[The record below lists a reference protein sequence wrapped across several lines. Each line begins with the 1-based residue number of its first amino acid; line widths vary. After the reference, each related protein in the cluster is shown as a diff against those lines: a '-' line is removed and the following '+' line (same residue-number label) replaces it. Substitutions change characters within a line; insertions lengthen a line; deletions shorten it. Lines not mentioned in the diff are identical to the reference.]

1 MNELALFGEKRMT
14 VKEVAEALG
23 YQPDTIQKTARAL
36 EANGAIARIEI
47 RPDSSH
53 AILLDENQV
62 QAVKDALV
70 PRDLTLKSKVESAI
84 TSIDIERMTLQ
95 VIQYHAARVK
105 ELEAVLAVVTPKA
118 ELADRLTSS
127 SDAID
132 LGTVARVL
140 ALPYGRNTL
149 FSILRGKKILMADN
163 RPYQEY
169 MDRGYFRVIEEAFEV
184 NGKTKVSFKTLVYQ
198 KGVEYLSKILKEADK

>member
-1 MNELALFGEKRMT
+1 MNDLALFDDKRMT
-14 VKEVAEALG
+14 VRNVAEALG
-23 YQPDTIQKTARAL
+23 YQPDTIQGKVKEL
-36 EANGAIARIEI
+36 FPDLVKNGVAT
-47 RPDSSH
+47 
-53 AILLDENQV
+53 L
-62 QAVKDALV
+62 
-70 PRDLTLKSKVESAI
+70 LTLEEVDIIKQNLTPRNLGLKSEVEKAV
-84 TSIDIERMTLQ
+84 TPIDIERMTLQ

-105 ELEAVLAVVTPKA
+105 ELETALSIAAPKA

-127 SDAID
+127 NDAVD

-184 NGKTKVSFKTLVYQ
+184 NGKTKVNFKTLVYQ
-198 KGVEYLSKILKEADK
+198 KGVEYLSKILKEVDK

>member
-1 MNELALFGEKRMT
+1 MNDLALFDDKRMT
-14 VKEVAEALG
+14 VRNVAEALG
-23 YQPDTIQKTARAL
+23 YQPDTIQGKVKEL
-36 EANGAIARIEI
+36 FPDLVKNGVAT
-47 RPDSSH
+47 
-53 AILLDENQV
+53 L
-62 QAVKDALV
+62 
-70 PRDLTLKSKVESAI
+70 LTLEEVDIIKQNLTPRNLGLKSEVEKAV
-84 TSIDIERMTLQ
+84 TPIDIERMTLQ

-105 ELEAVLAVVTPKA
+105 ELETALSIAAPKA

-184 NGKTKVSFKTLVYQ
+184 NGKTKVNFKTLVYQ
-198 KGVEYLSKILKEADK
+198 KGVEYLSKILKEVDK

>member
-1 MNELALFGEKRMT
+1 MMLDRQVSEWKTRKIEELQAAL
-14 VKEVAEALG
+14 
-23 YQPDTIQKTARAL
+23 
-36 EANGAIARIEI
+36 AI
-47 RPDSSH
+47 S
-53 AILLDENQV
+53 
-62 QAVKDALV
+62 
-70 PRDLTLKSKVESAI
+70 
-84 TSIDIERMTLQ
+84 
-95 VIQYHAARVK
+95 
-105 ELEAVLAVVTPKA
+105 TPKA

-127 SDAID
+127 NDAVD

-184 NGKTKVSFKTLVYQ
+184 NGKTKVNFKTLVYQ